1 MNFRITRIGWAAT
14 VLYGVAIIISII
26 VGGFLPVAIIG
37 AVLLGA
43 INTLTGGARGRNADG
58 RNRNR
63 NRERG

>member
-1 MNFRITRIGWAAT
+1 MNFRITRIGWVAT
-14 VLYGVAIIISII
+14 VVYGVAIIISIF

-43 INTLTGGARGRNADG
+43 INTLTGGAGG
-58 RNRNR
+58 RNRSR

>member
-1 MNFRITRIGWAAT
+1 MNFRITRIGWTAT
-14 VLYGVAIIISII
+14 VLYGVAIVISIF
-26 VGGFLPVAIIG
+26 VGGFLPVAIVG

-43 INTLTGGARGRNADG
+43 INTLTGGAGA